1 MKFDFDVWLEQ
12 NPHIYKAFERE
23 ALSVAKRR
31 EHYSAKTI
39 VEFLRH
45 HTMITQKEGEWKIDN
60 YATSGLARHF
70 AKCHPTHA
78 SLFKFR
84 GLK

>member
-12 NPHIYKAFERE
+12 NLHIYEAFERE

-45 HTMITQKEGEWKIDN
+45 HTMITEKEGEWKINN

-70 AKCHPTHA
+70 AKRHPIHA